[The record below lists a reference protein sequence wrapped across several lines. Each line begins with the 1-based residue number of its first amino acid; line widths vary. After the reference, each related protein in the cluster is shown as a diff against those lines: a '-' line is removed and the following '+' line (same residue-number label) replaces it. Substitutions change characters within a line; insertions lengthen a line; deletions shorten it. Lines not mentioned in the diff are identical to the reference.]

1 MNLIFDFWPL
11 AKQLVKSEPTRKG
24 SRAIINDDVSSS
36 HKNLTIGF
44 RLIYTV
50 TVS

>member
-11 AKQLVKSEPTRKG
+11 AKLVKSEPTRKG
-24 SRAIINDDVSSS
+24 SKAIINDDVSSS